1 MVKKLGQKL
10 LQGAKEEIRKEPI
23 ELLNT
28 EKVLEWVEALI
39 PVGILLLGLRYSF
52 RKPQQPLTVVIN
64 NYIPT
69 K

>member
-1 MVKKLGQKL
+1 MVRKLGQKL

-28 EKVLEWVEALI
+28 EKVLEWVEMLI
-39 PVGILLLGLRYSF
+39 PVGILLLSLRNSF